1 MAVVMAGFVDFEITW
16 RADVFSGAPQ
26 ASSAANFGTL
36 GINFRARKSRD
47 EAEWATALSALNC
60 EVLPVGEGEVPTIGG
75 GEVPPTGWSEVS
87 AAIIPTSILGAD
99 AFYDAGDLGC
109 AYGPLSEI
117 AGLIRG
123 LSPGQTV
130 EVRAT
135 DPSVT
140 VDLPAW
146 CRLTG
151 HELVT
156 RQGDRYLIRRVG

>member
-36 GINFRARKSRD
+36 GINFRARKPRD
-47 EAEWATALSALNC
+47 EAEWATALAALNC
-60 EVLPVGEGEVPTIGG
+60 EVPLVGG
-75 GEVPPTGWSEVS
+75 GEVPGATT
-87 AAIIPTSILGAD
+87 PTSVLGAD

-109 AYGPLSEI
+109 AYGPLNEI
-117 AGLIRG
+117 AGLMRG

-135 DPSVT
+135 DPSVA